1 MHLPFP
7 KPGASI
13 LSLME
18 SQSIRGLLREGNFA
32 FVGGKS
38 QFLLK
43 ASELDAHTPCSW
55 KPFSLVESVVCDD
68 SGLKSWGL
76 ASPGLASV

>member
-1 MHLPFP
+1 MDLPFS
-7 KPGASI
+7 KPRASI
-13 LSLME
+13 LSLKE
-18 SQSIRGLLREGNFA
+18 SQSIRGLLREGDFA

-43 ASELDAHTPCSW
+43 ASELDTHIPCSW
-55 KPFSLVESVVCDD
+55 KPFSVVESVVWGE

-76 ASPGLASV
+76 ASPGLASG

>member
-7 KPGASI
+7 KPGACI

-18 SQSIRGLLREGNFA
+18 SQSIRGLLCESDFA

-38 QFLLK
+38 LFLLK
-43 ASELDAHTPCSW
+43 VSELDAHTPCSW
-55 KPFSLVESVVCDD
+55 KPFSVVESVVCGD
-68 SGLKSWGL
+68 SGLESWGL
-76 ASPGLASV
+76 ASPGLASG